1 MFGMKILL
9 TLFVLLFSSCVIA
22 EDISDFQIEGI
33 SIGDSLLDYIAE
45 KEIQKEIEATKY
57 MYDDLEQGRFGEVY
71 KYDGLATYDYISFFV
86 NIDLESKSISKKNDK
101 DNKFI
106 IYSILGTIDFI
117 DDIRGCQKK
126 QNEIVEEFSAILK
139 NVKKI
144 DHSWSDAEG
153 SYNKVDFIFPSEDR
167 IQVMCYDYKESI
179 TNKYG
184 WDDGLDVVIKTDEV
198 YQWLLNK

>member
-1 MFGMKILL
+1 MKTLL
-9 TLFVLLFSSCVIA
+9 ILFVLFFSSSVLA
-22 EDISDFQIEGI
+22 DDISDFQIEGF
-33 SIGDSLLDYIAE
+33 SIGDSLLDYLSE
-45 KEIQKEIEATKY
+45 EEIIKEIEENKY
-57 MYDDLEQGRFGEVY
+57 MYVDLEQGRFEEVY
-71 KYDGLATYDYISFFV
+71 KYEGLATYDYISFFV
-86 NIDLESKSISKKNDK
+86 NIDLESKFISKKNDK

-106 IYSILGTIDFI
+106 IYSIQGTIDFI

-144 DHSWSDAEG
+144 DHSWSDADG
-153 SYNKVDFIFPSEDR
+153 SFNKVDFIFPSGDR
-167 IQVMCYDYKESI
+167 IQVTCYDYEKSI

-198 YQWLLNK
+198 YQWLRNK

>member
-126 QNEIVEEFSAILK
+126 QNEIVEEFSAI
-139 NVKKI
+139 
-144 DHSWSDAEG
+144 
-153 SYNKVDFIFPSEDR
+153 
-167 IQVMCYDYKESI
+167 
-179 TNKYG
+179 
-184 WDDGLDVVIKTDEV
+184 
-198 YQWLLNK
+198 